1 MTAKALT
8 GNRLDDGL
16 VVFLTPEHTWS
27 LDIAQA
33 WIAEEEPEIEALQ
46 QQLQLAES
54 GTAVTDVYLF
64 DVERVGGKARPAH
77 IRERI
82 RTLGPTVR
90 ADLGKQADG
99 NGGAFGATG

>member
-1 MTAKALT
+1 MVAKALT

-16 VVFLTPEHTWS
+16 VVFLTSERTWS
-27 LDIAQA
+27 LDIAEA

-46 QQLQLAES
+46 EQLQLAAE

-64 DVERVGGKARPAH
+64 DVEYVDGKARPAH

-90 ADLGKQADG
+90 ADLGKQASG

>member
-16 VVFLTPEHTWS
+16 VVFLTPERTWT
-27 LDIAQA
+27 LDIAEA
-33 WIAEEEPEIEALQ
+33 WIAEEETEIAALEE
-46 QQLQLAES
+46 QLQRASE

-64 DVERVGGKARPAH
+64 DVERVDGKARPAH

-90 ADLGKQADG
+90 ADLGKQSDG